1 MSKIKGRLSITLDAI
16 GSKSEGKIAIL
27 SAQDGKE
34 YVLYRENQMPQDDDF
49 FTHWDGK
56 EIEIEGDIETR
67 NRYVCVT
74 EIRLEDG
81 EVISVPIATQ
91 VSDLTSPIFINEPIE
106 QPQTK
111 KAKDF
116 IGKRLPRK
124 LKKLLKTKK

>member
-1 MSKIKGRLSITLDAI
+1 MSKIKGRLTITLDAI

-49 FTHWDGK
+49 FSPWDGK

-67 NRYVCVT
+67 NKYVCVT

-81 EVISVPIATQ
+81 EVISVPIAKQ
-91 VSDLTSPIFINEPIE
+91 VSDPMSPIFINEPIE
-106 QPQTK
+106 HPQTRK
-111 KAKDF
+111 NKDF

>member
-1 MSKIKGRLSITLDAI
+1 MSKIKGRLTITTNAI

-27 SAQDGKE
+27 SAEDRKE
-34 YVLYRENQMPQDDDF
+34 YVLYRENQMPQDDTF
-49 FTHWDGK
+49 FFPWDGK
-56 EIEIEGDIETR
+56 EIEIEGDIETH
-67 NRYVCVT
+67 NRYVCVR

-81 EVISVPIATQ
+81 EVISVPAVTQ
-91 VSDLTSPIFINEPIE
+91 ASLPLSSIFIDQPTSNA

-111 KAKDF
+111 V